1 MTRKLRELNADALGM
16 GVSFLCAAHCM
27 LIPALMAASA
37 YGGMVWLENHTLEL
51 VFIIA
56 SVAIASW
63 SLIQSYLNRHR
74 KITPLLVVLAGFLL
88 IIIGQQF
95 NSGAQEHL
103 ITGIGGLV
111 IAVAHFLNWKLLSR
125 QEGYTEVISPVKKA
139 A

>member
-1 MTRKLRELNADALGM
+1 MTRRIREINPDVWGM

-27 LIPALMAASA
+27 LIPVLMAAST
-37 YGGMVWLENHTLEL
+37 YGGMVWLESHTLEWIFIAASL
-51 VFIIA
+51 V
-56 SVAIASW
+56 IASW
-63 SLIQSYLNRHR
+63 SLVQSYLSRHR
-74 KITPLLVVLAGFLL
+74 KAMPLLVVSAGFLL

-111 IAVAHFLNWKLLSR
+111 IALAHFLNWKLLSR
-125 QEGYTEVISPVKKA
+125 KENYAKMMSRVKKA